1 MDPHGRTRYQDR
13 RDGSNG
19 IMSNMV
25 SYNMTGIIMIEGTLD
40 EATYDF
46 DMEWPELEAEPN
58 DMDALRYMMDA
69 GILQIIHKDTELVEE
84 A

>member
-1 MDPHGRTRYQDR
+1 
-13 RDGSNG
+13 
-19 IMSNMV
+19 MSNLV
-25 SYNMTGIIMIEGTLD
+25 CYNMTGIIMIEGTLD

-58 DMDALRYMMDA
+58 DMDALRYMMDT
-69 GILQIIHKDTELVEE
+69 GIIQIFQENTELVEE